1 MKIRDICPY
10 LTKPPNIAK
19 PLETEL
25 IARGFALY
33 VGKGSYYS
41 VKLR

>member
-1 MKIRDICPY
+1 MKMRDICPY

-19 PLETEL
+19 PLVTES
-25 IARGFALY
+25 IARGFVLY
-33 VGKGSYYS
+33 VEKGSSYS